1 MVCLSVHIL
10 QLFEVVFRYM
20 MIPVVYDD
28 ITYGVRGLRVREQV
42 RMTGE
47 CRTKH
52 ICPSEARTHDLPI
65 VLLTVGRCNQ
75 LSHGALK
82 DRGLD
87 VTQTRRHR
95 LFVKT

>member
-75 LSHGALK
+75 LSHGAYINGCL
-82 DRGLD
+82 
-87 VTQTRRHR
+87 
-95 LFVKT
+95 